1 MKILIIGAG
10 PGGYET
16 AAEALRRG
24 IEVTL
29 VNDGPLGG
37 TCLNEGCIPTKTFCA
52 SPSLQE
58 AILRKDEVLPQLRKG
73 IEFLLKKAEN
83 VQGRAKFL
91 DSHTVEVNGKE
102 YTADKIIIAAGSGS
116 ASLPV
121 PGAELALSSR
131 EMLELKEVPKRLC
144 IVGGGVIGLEFAS
157 IFRKFGS
164 EVTVLEYCPGILPR
178 FDTDIAKRLK
188 ASLARTGIAIET
200 SAQLTSI
207 TRDGAL
213 KLNYIKKDQQCSVE
227 ADVALMAVG
236 RKPALEGLGLD
247 EAGIEY
253 GKRGIKVDEN
263 MCTNVPGIYA
273 VGDVT
278 GGLMLAHY
286 ASAQG
291 LKALNHICGVK
302 DDIRLDIC
310 PAAVFTEP
318 ELATVGLSEEDCAG
332 RGISYR
338 VHKSQYR
345 ANGKALASGE
355 SEGYCKIISEE
366 GSGRILGAH
375 ILGAHASDLI
385 HEVAALMNF
394 NASLEQAA
402 AVIHAHPSLSEVL
415 QAAYRS

>member
-58 AILRKDEVLPQLRKG
+58 AMLRKEEVLPQLRKG
-73 IEFLLKKAEN
+73 IEFLLKKAEI

-116 ASLPV
+116 ASLTV
-121 PGAELALSSR
+121 PGAEFALSSR

-188 ASLARTGIAIET
+188 AFLARTGIAIET

-236 RKPALEGLGLD
+236 RKPALEGLGLSPIPSP
-247 EAGIEY
+247 IENRADAVY
-253 GKRGIKVDEN
+253 DLQGRRLSGDGLPK
-263 MCTNVPGIYA
+263 GIYIQ
-273 VGDVT
+273 
-278 GGLMLAHY
+278 GG
-286 ASAQG
+286 
-291 LKALNHICGVK
+291 
-302 DDIRLDIC
+302 RL
-310 PAAVFTEP
+310 
-318 ELATVGLSEEDCAG
+318 
-332 RGISYR
+332 R
-338 VHKSQYR
+338 
-345 ANGKALASGE
+345 
-355 SEGYCKIISEE
+355 IIK
-366 GSGRILGAH
+366 
-375 ILGAHASDLI
+375 
-385 HEVAALMNF
+385 
-394 NASLEQAA
+394 
-402 AVIHAHPSLSEVL
+402 
-415 QAAYRS
+415 